1 MTESRGCPSY
11 GDTHIVWTHTFLGS
25 VWLSL
30 RNINIVSAV
39 AQHLSELL
47 FARCM
52 WHCVPPRLWLS
63 VFISVSDVQMHTH
76 DTASMGKTRFTWEKP
91 YHFIVK
97 SNALVMRL
105 MLSCPKQTW
114 ASQIFLAFTWLQ
126 TTPCGKKQ
134 LLLTWCCEITQDSNQ
149 LKTTTKQYYI
159 DPNLLLHK
167 LDDWTQKQLD
177 ETSFITFASE
187 YNSKTNW
194 NRKWNCPQFDTS
206 LTSQKILH

>member
-1 MTESRGCPSY
+1 MHDGEPRVPFIRRH
-11 GDTHIVWTHTFLGS
+11 THIVWAHTFLGS

-47 FARCM
+47 FARCV

-76 DTASMGKTRFTWEKP
+76 NTASMGKTRFTWEKP

-105 MLSCPKQTW
+105 MLSSPKQTW
-114 ASQIFLAFTWLQ
+114 ASHLSGFYMIANNSMRKETA
-126 TTPCGKKQ
+126 
-134 LLLTWCCEITQDSNQ
+134 I
-149 LKTTTKQYYI
+149 I
-159 DPNLLLHK
+159 DMVL
-167 LDDWTQKQLD
+167 
-177 ETSFITFASE
+177 
-187 YNSKTNW
+187 W
-194 NRKWNCPQFDTS
+194 NNPR
-206 LTSQKILH
+206 